1 MIFTAALFILIG
13 IVIKHGKMYNLIAG
27 YNTMSPKE
35 KAKYD
40 IEKIATLFRN
50 VMIAMAVGIL
60 ISYGL
65 ASWLNIPKIK
75 IFGMFTS
82 ILIGLP
88 YLLIMSNSK
97 KYRK

>member
-1 MIFTAALFILIG
+1 MIFTATLFILIG
-13 IVIKHGKMYNLIAG
+13 IAIKHGKMYNLIAG
-27 YNTMSPKE
+27 YNTMSPEE
-35 KAKYD
+35 KAKYN

-60 ISYGL
+60 VSYGF
-65 ASWLNIPKIK
+65 ACWLNIPKIK
-75 IFGMFTS
+75 VFGMFAS

>member
-27 YNTMSPKE
+27 YNTMSPEE

-65 ASWLNIPKIK
+65 ASLLNIPKIK